1 MEDVRYRVEQNL
13 YQEAA
18 RRSAPGDDRPG
29 EDHRFPVF
37 SCRAVQD
44 RLWMASEGNK
54 HARLKAFVY
63 SYLIWRSFDRRKERG
78 FKIISEV
85 IRSSRHSNGSGGAQ
99 WLHYAAVFRRQA
111 MTQKI
116 LARAPSASCCLADFF
131 YCLTDFSSHRS
142 KILLK
147 AARRFVRRSLIY
159 KIRIIKNPAGFLF
172 DITLYLFSFSFDLI
186 FVRHLL
192 FSFPRPDANM

>member
-1 MEDVRYRVEQNL
+1 VEDVRYRVEQNL

-99 WLHYAAVFRRQA
+99 WLHYAAVFRRQSNDS
-111 MTQKI
+111 I
-116 LARAPSASCCLADFF
+116 SRRISLARPQRPVALPTFSIVSPTFL
-131 YCLTDFSSHRS
+131 LTVP
-142 KILLK
+142 K
-147 AARRFVRRSLIY
+147 
-159 KIRIIKNPAGFLF
+159 
-172 DITLYLFSFSFDLI
+172 SF
-186 FVRHLL
+186 
-192 FSFPRPDANM
+192 